1 MLANLR
7 NPPCR
12 SRRGTASRG
21 ERRGFRWVREIR
33 GRNAARSSKG
43 PSASGV
49 QRNRGNE
56 VSPTKRL
63 PRDRLGTNRGCSR
76 RSAGGSGDS
85 QGVWRP
91 FGTRSFQPAR
101 GHPCGPAPPRT
112 RPDPDAPTRARA
124 FVPSS
129 PTVNSAR
136 SGMCKPSREHSSR
149 PAPPRT
155 RSGPTA
161 SSDRPHRELGPAAR
175 PRLGDSVNS
184 NGGIV
189 PAQPSLRNERP
200 EGATAQAGVVEPRPS
215 EYNFAT
221 RGRGEVLWSNRGG
234 LRAKGRGVERKT
246 PMVSKLRLLKTGHG
260 DLTLA
265 EWDRNVPETVSS
277 AEALFQEHLTPG
289 RLAFRLDGPGRS
301 RLIQRF
307 DVAAP
312 EILIVP
318 AIRGGGTPRPS
329 AAPEHRGCGP
339 GSVPTTP

>member
-91 FGTRSFQPAR
+91 FGPKRANLRASIRAVRPR
-101 GHPCGPAPPRT
+101 REPGPAPPRT
-112 RPDPDAPTRARA
+112 RPGPKRANLRA
-124 FVPSS
+124 SIRAV
-129 PTVNSAR
+129 
-136 SGMCKPSREHSSR
+136 
-149 PAPPRT
+149 
-155 RSGPTA
+155 
-161 SSDRPHRELGPAAR
+161 RPHRELGPAAR
-175 PRLGDSVNS
+175 PRLGDRVNS

-189 PAQPSLRNERP
+189 PALPSLRNERP

-221 RGRGEVLWSNRGG
+221 LGRREVLWSNRGG
-234 LRAKGRGVERKT
+234 LRASGRGVERQT

-277 AEALFQEHLTPG
+277 AEALFQEHMTPG

-318 AIRGGGTPRPS
+318 AIRGGGTPGPW
-329 AAPEHRGCGP
+329 AAPVHRGCGP
-339 GSVPTTP
+339 GSAPTTP